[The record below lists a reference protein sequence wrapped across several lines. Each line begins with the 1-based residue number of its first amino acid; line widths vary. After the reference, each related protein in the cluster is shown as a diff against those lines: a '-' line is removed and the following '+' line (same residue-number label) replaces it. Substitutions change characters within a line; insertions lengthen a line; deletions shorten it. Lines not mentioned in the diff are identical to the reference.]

1 MKHIFLLTSVFL
13 FFLTA
18 QAQLITEPIQTAK
31 DTANGVFYALPKTL
45 FNVEVTIR
53 KKESQSGIYFQ
64 YAERFLG
71 IKDFIQ
77 EDETNIEIS
86 DIRVHAKAVTDTAA
100 IYVISSGKKGNNLHF
115 EWTAD
120 GFLKSINMDQKT
132 NSDRQIQNSESST
145 PEPNETPSRIWET
158 KASSVF
164 TKEMQQ
170 AVSTAKMAEIAAN
183 QIFSIREAR
192 LDLLRNEADQAPKD
206 GKALE
211 LTLSEMNR
219 MEQHYLEL
227 FKGKSI
233 VTEYT
238 TSFVYDPKKDTTE
251 VLFRMSEKM
260 GLLNKDNLGGA
271 PIFISLKRLPCDSDR
286 FRTEKT
292 PSVKGIYYRVPG
304 KALVQISNSDKTLF
318 KSTFT
323 INQFGSILGLSN
335 DRFRAIELCPY
346 TGQLI
351 QLIR

>member
-1 MKHIFLLTSVFL
+1 MKHIFLLTSVL
-13 FFLTA
+13 FFFVTT
-18 QAQLITEPIQTAK
+18 QAQLMTEPVQTAK

-45 FNVEVTIR
+45 FNIEVTVR
-53 KKESQSGIYFQ
+53 KKELQSGIFFQ

-77 EDETNIEIS
+77 EDQINLEIAN
-86 DIRVHAKAVTDTAA
+86 VQVYAKAVTDTTA
-100 IYVISSGKKGNNLHF
+100 IYVISTGKKGKNLHF

-120 GFLKSINMDQKT
+120 GFLKAINMNPK
-132 NSDRQIQNSESST
+132 SEPGKLLQA
-145 PEPNETPSRIWET
+145 PETVTAVQRETPTNLWET
-158 KASSVF
+158 KASSIF

-192 LDLLRNEADQAPKD
+192 LELFRNEADQGPKD

-227 FKGKSI
+227 FKGKTT

-238 TSFVYDPKKDTTE
+238 TNFVYDPKKDTTE

-260 GLLNKDNLGGA
+260 GLLSKDNLGGS
-271 PIFISLKRLPCDSDR
+271 PIYISLKRLPCDSDR
-286 FRTEKT
+286 LRTEKT

-304 KALVQISNSDKTLF
+304 KALVQISNSDNTLF

-323 INQFGSILGLSN
+323 ISQFGSILGLSN
-335 DRFRAIELCPY
+335 NRFRAIELCPN